1 MTQRVIYV
9 YLAEIELVKP
19 CQRGAPQEIPAR
31 TVTCIE
37 ILPIIHI
44 LVQQLFSHSVRRGTI
59 LQRHESM
66 DHTEIVHSLDHALQL
81 PVVQEDVIILQFI
94 IRPEI
99 LNHAGYREPVF
110 SYFNG
115 ASHRVRAAECLMREL
130 FGKDYIIQSR
140 KYAVPVT
147 A

>member
-1 MTQRVIYV
+1 MTQRVVYV
-9 YLAEIELVKP
+9 YLAEIEPVKP

-31 TVTCIE
+31 TVACIE

-59 LQRHESM
+59 LQRHESI
-66 DHTEIVHSLDHALQL
+66 DHTEIVHSLDHAIQL
-81 PVVQEDVIILQFI
+81 PDAQEDVIIRQFI
-94 IRPEI
+94 IRPKI
-99 LNHAGYREPVF
+99 LNHAGHRELIF

-115 ASHRVRAAECLMREL
+115 APHRVRAAECLMREL
-130 FGKDYIIQSR
+130 FGKDHIILPR
-140 KYAVPVT
+140 KYAVLVT